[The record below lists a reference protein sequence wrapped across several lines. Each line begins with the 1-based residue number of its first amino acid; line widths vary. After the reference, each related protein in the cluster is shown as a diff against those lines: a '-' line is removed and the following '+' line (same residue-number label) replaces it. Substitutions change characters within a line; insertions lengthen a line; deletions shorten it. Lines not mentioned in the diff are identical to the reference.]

1 MPASKRSAA
10 NASAPAR
17 APKTTSISPS
27 DDTSSSQ
34 EKTRRACLHRQ
45 LHKTKFCTYYLK
57 GACHY
62 GDECAFAHNCTELQV
77 MPDLRKT
84 RVCKAFL
91 EDGCSD
97 PDCTFAHGEE
107 ELISTGLFHKKSLC
121 KWNEKGK
128 CRNGDQCRFA
138 HGAVELR
145 GDVVASAAAVKA
157 SPTPPAAKA
166 AAKNSRQQAKT
177 KEAEPMKVIPAK
189 ANTPLNESTLA
200 AAALASIGLP
210 SSLPLLMAQLPRGWP
225 GVTTPTLT
233 ALEAW
238 QLHQQM
244 LAMETLRGGSSEMDL
259 FNVELQQIRANISA
273 LAKQCS
279 QMQQHLPQAKREDRK
294 GNLKA
299 PPGLGGNSHSKI
311 AASAADM
318 KAALLENYLKFGAAA
333 HLEDLDLQE
342 ALRAYGLSN
351 AFIGA

>member
-1 MPASKRSAA
+1 MPASKRSTG
-10 NASAPAR
+10 NAGAPAR
-17 APKTTSISPS
+17 APKTSSISPS
-27 DDTSSSQ
+27 DDTSTSQ

-62 GDECAFAHNCTELQV
+62 GDECAFAHNCTEIQA

-91 EDGCSD
+91 EEGCSD

-138 HGAVELR
+138 HGADELR
-145 GDVVASAAAVKA
+145 ADAVALAAAVKA
-157 SPTPPAAKA
+157 SQTVSAAKA
-166 AAKNSRQQAKT
+166 APKQARGQVKKGET
-177 KEAEPMKVIPAK
+177 EPMKVVPAK
-189 ANTPLNESTLA
+189 ANSLLNESTLA
-200 AAALASIGLP
+200 AAALASVGLP
-210 SSLPLLMAQLPRGWP
+210 SSMPLLMHQLPRGWP
-225 GVTTPTLT
+225 GVTTPTIT

-244 LAMETLRGGSSEMDL
+244 LLMETLRGGPSEMDI

-273 LAKQCS
+273 LADQCS

-299 PPGLGGNSHSKI
+299 PPGLGVQGHSKNT
-311 AASAADM
+311 ASASDT

-333 HLEDLDLQE
+333 HTEDLDLQE
-342 ALRAYGLSN
+342 ALKAYGLSN